1 MDRAFQRLDDHVG
14 GDPTVESESD
24 TDEVETDDGFVS
36 GDDTGKQ
43 SHFETVR
50 WILHLQRE
58 GFYFQRKTETRDV
71 VAGHRALVKA
81 GVCDP
86 SLNSYLDELWENT
99 KEEDTQEFY
108 AADGGDEVAT
118 PSQGSRRGWGLR
130 A

>member
-1 MDRAFQRLDDHVG
+1 MDRTWQRLDHDGG
-14 GDPTVESESD
+14 GDSPVESD
-24 TDEVETDDGFVS
+24 TDTEVETDEGFAS
-36 GDDTGKQ
+36 ADDGKQ
-43 SHFETVR
+43 QDLFEAAR

-58 GFYFQRKTETRDV
+58 GLHFQRKSETRDV
-71 VAGHRALVKA
+71 VDGYRALVKA

-108 AADGGDEVAT
+108 AADGGDEVAA
-118 PSQGSRRGWGLR
+118 PGQGSRRGWGLR

>member
-1 MDRAFQRLDDHVG
+1 MDRAWQRLDHDGG
-14 GDPTVESESD
+14 GDSPLESD
-24 TDEVETDDGFVS
+24 TDTEVETDEGFVS
-36 GDDTGKQ
+36 TDDGKQ
-43 SHFETVR
+43 QDLFEAVR

-58 GFYFQRKTETRDV
+58 GLHFQRKSETRDV
-71 VAGHRALVKA
+71 VDGYRALVKA

-108 AADGGDEVAT
+108 AADGGDEVAA
-118 PSQGSRRGWGLR
+118 PGQGSRRGWGLR

>member
-1 MDRAFQRLDDHVG
+1 MDRAWQRLGHDG
-14 GDPTVESESD
+14 GRNSPLESD
-24 TDEVETDDGFVS
+24 TDTEVETDEGFAS
-36 GDDTGKQ
+36 ADDGKQ
-43 SHFETVR
+43 QDLFEAAR

-58 GFYFQRKTETRDV
+58 GLHFQRKSETRDV
-71 VAGHRALVKA
+71 VDGYRALVKA

-108 AADGGDEVAT
+108 AADGGDEVAA
-118 PSQGSRRGWGLR
+118 PGQGSRRGWGLR